1 MTGPSWPGTKT
12 RVLRRRIA
20 SWAARGETRGPA
32 AGVRSRGR
40 KCNNELI
47 SVMAGDPGH
56 GPAWPGVNW
65 QGDIMSTLRP
75 RHPDWWGTMNIVT
88 LMRVCHSYSPGD
100 GRGEM
105 IFTDDAARA
114 SRRKHVD
121 WSADR
126 ALSSNFLS
134 DFLHDALDKVNTSN

>member
-88 LMRVCHSYSPGD
+88 LMRVCHSY
-100 GRGEM
+100 GRGWQRR
-105 IFTDDAARA
+105 DDIYWRCGKSFSQKTCWLI
-114 SRRKHVD
+114 SRQGPFIQ
-121 WSADR
+121 
-126 ALSSNFLS
+126 LSKWFLAWRIRQS
-134 DFLHDALDKVNTSN
+134 KYI